1 MKQVMNFQVIK
12 ESVKSS
18 PALVLD
24 ADEIIYVLA
33 RLASLR
39 EQCGV
44 QILYAL
50 KALPLCTIL
59 ELAKPYVDGFSV
71 SSLFE
76 ARLAYEHLSGIGS
89 IHLTTPGIRQEEWQ
103 DLKRYATHISFN
115 SLTQYQRFA
124 EKDADQ
130 LSLGLRVN
138 PKQSFL
144 DDERFDPCRRYSKL
158 GVSIDELWQSA
169 DFDRIKGL
177 HIHNVFSVTEYTPLL
192 ETIAK
197 LRKYFGKDLAKL
209 EWLNLGGGYLFEKI
223 KDHSPFVAAI
233 NKLKTDYNLDVYIEP
248 GKGIVGHAGHLVT
261 TVIDRFVSDG
271 KTIAILDTSVNHNPE
286 VFEYQRQPLLHEH
299 EPNGSYEAI
308 LAGCTCLAGD
318 VFGTY
323 RFDNPLEIGDKLVFK
338 EVGAYS
344 LIKANRFNGYQ
355 LPDIYLYQDKHL
367 KRIKQDTYQ
376 DYLKQWL
383 AN

>member
-1 MKQVMNFQVIK
+1 MDFQVIK
-12 ESVKSS
+12 DSVKSC
-18 PALVLD
+18 PAFVLD
-24 ADEIIYVLA
+24 ADAITKALIG
-33 RLASLR
+33 LASLR

-44 QILYAL
+44 KVLYAL
-50 KALPLCTIL
+50 KALPLSSVL
-59 ELAKPYVDGFSV
+59 DLAKPFVDGYSV

-76 ARLAYEHLSGIGS
+76 ACLAYEYLSDAGS

-103 DLKRYATHISFN
+103 NLKRYTTHISFN

-124 EKDADQ
+124 DKEATGP
-130 LSLGLRVN
+130 SLGLRLN
-138 PKQSFL
+138 PKQSYL

-169 DFDRIKGL
+169 DFESIKGL

-209 EWLNLGGGYLFEKI
+209 EWLNLGGGYLYEQI
-223 KDHSPFVAAI
+223 RDHSPFVTAI
-233 NKLKTDYNLDVYIEP
+233 NQLRADYKLEVYIEP
-248 GKGIVGHAGHLVT
+248 GKGVVGHAGHLVT
-261 TVIDRFVSDG
+261 TVIDSFESDG

-299 EPNGSYEAI
+299 DAKGRYSAL

-318 VFGTY
+318 VFGEY
-323 RFDNPLEIGDKLVFK
+323 RFNQPLKLGDKLVFK

-344 LIKANRFNGYQ
+344 LIKANRFNGYP
-355 LPDIYLYQDKHL
+355 LPDIYLHQDKYL
-367 KRIKQDTYQ
+367 KAIKQDSFQ
-376 DYLKQWL
+376 DYRRQWQ